1 MRKEIYLLLY
11 VCFCTMSGSAQIP
24 NGIFSIGRPSES
36 ETSTN
41 LLPIDSNKYLLSNRY
56 VNLSNKIMHCITL
69 LDTNFTVQNSVLFE
83 NTDSIVESSKKLIAL
98 PNNQYLLASRSYRL
112 ANQHESTSM
121 IQISAAVDT
130 LRCFNVHHPSL
141 STSLI
146 PFYLKEDT
154 IYFYGSIFTPSAINR
169 DAFLLAYDL
178 STDQIINVQTIEQQ
192 SGLGTNIY
200 AVKYDTLNN
209 LFYGLGSAQFDS
221 INNYLHPLLFTADE
235 NFNILQSVITS
246 DTLDGF
252 NYILEQIDVNK
263 WIVGYPKMHTMYFN
277 PDYFIGFMDSTLQFT
292 FTNSFH
298 QGSSYFTF
306 SDAVKMPNST
316 NIALTHGRYL
326 TIIDSSGQII
336 SSRDNFIGIQF
347 PLSVVST
354 VEILLKGDKIIS
366 YSWFQYNPGPPNTI
380 VFIADSMGVTCSS
393 FPVPLLRFYHPFSV
407 VNFPLTT
414 IPNYPSLQITGI
426 GYNLVPITPTS
437 TNLCSILNSIAP
449 DIQPEQIS
457 VSPNPV
463 DESATI
469 SLNINDSEIIHLQIY
484 SLSGQL
490 ITDIVDFKNN
500 DQLDLGYLT
509 PGLYILTAKTE
520 NKFKFYSKIV
530 KL

>member
-1 MRKEIYLLLY
+1 MRKLIYFLLF
-11 VCFCTMSGSAQIP
+11 VFFCTWSGSAQVP
-24 NGIFSIGRPSES
+24 NGIFSIGRPSER
-36 ETSTN
+36 ESTN
-41 LLPIDSNKYLLSNRY
+41 GLLPIDSNKYILSSLFSD
-56 VNLSNKIMHCITL
+56 LSNKQKHNLTL
-69 LDTNFTVQNSVLFE
+69 LDSSFTVQNSILFE
-83 NTDSIVESSKKLIAL
+83 FSDSIPEACYNLFAIT
-98 PNNQYLLASRSYRL
+98 NNQYFLSSTRFNLS
-112 ANQHESTSM
+112 NQHESTSI
-121 IQISAAVDT
+121 IQISEVLDT
-130 LRCFNVHHPSL
+130 VRCFNIQHPSF
-141 STSLI
+141 STNLT

-154 IYFYGSIFTPSAINR
+154 VYFYGSLFVPFSTNR
-169 DAFLLAYDL
+169 DAFLLAYVL
-178 STDQIINVQTIEQQ
+178 STDQIINVKPIEQPN
-192 SGLGTNIY
+192 GLGTTIY
-200 AVKYDTLNN
+200 TIKFDTINN

-221 INNYLHPLLFTADE
+221 VNNYMYPLLFTADE

-252 NYILEQIDVNK
+252 NYILEQIEVNK
-263 WIVGYPKMHTMYFN
+263 WIVGYPKKHTMYFN
-277 PDYFIGFMDSTLQFT
+277 PDYFLGFMDSTLQFT
-292 FTNSFH
+292 FANSFH

-316 NIALTHGRYL
+316 NIVLTHGRNL
-326 TIIDSSGQII
+326 TILDSSGQIV
-336 SSRDNFIGIQF
+336 SSRDNFIGNQF
-347 PLSVVST
+347 PLSNITTS
-354 VEILLKGDKIIS
+354 EMFLKDNKIIS
-366 YSWFQYNPGPPNTI
+366 YGRFSYNPGPNNTI
-380 VFIADSMGVTCSS
+380 IFVADSMGVTCSS
-393 FPVPLLRFYHPFSV
+393 FMVPLYQFPHSFSV
-407 VNFPLTT
+407 FNFPLTT
-414 IPNYPSLQITGI
+414 VPNYPSLQITGI

-463 DESATI
+463 DESVTI

-500 DQLDLGYLT
+500 DQLNLGYLT